1 MLTFSICVKYNLPL
15 PLLRFYPLCSCLH
28 YALHAIIYWDIYTH
42 THTTTT
48 VQHYCIDY
56 ARQYS
61 LQPGC
66 WTIMCA
72 HSRSYEYFAESVNN
86 GKHFIAAQC
95 NSLSSLRN
103 GRCTKRFVEMGL
115 NTPHTVR
122 GNFYLETNS
131 KPPYGRSFK
140 PYNSLLQQNQ
150 LVLLE

>member
-1 MLTFSICVKYNLPL
+1 MVLRPL
-15 PLLRFYPLCSCLH
+15 FSCLH
-28 YALHAIIYWDIYTH
+28 YALHAINCSDICTPSH
-42 THTTTT
+42 TIAGRRI
-48 VQHYCIDY
+48 C
-56 ARQYS
+56 RQYS

-131 KPPYGRSFK
+131 KPPFGRSFK
-140 PYNSLLQQNQ
+140 PYASLLQHNQ

>member
-1 MLTFSICVKYNLPL
+1 MGMLTSSQCIALTCKPI
-15 PLLRFYPLCSCLH
+15 LLTTIDIVYCYVYDTFYVVECKTFIN
-28 YALHAIIYWDIYTH
+28 Y
-42 THTTTT
+42 
-48 VQHYCIDY
+48 
-56 ARQYS
+56 RQYS

-115 NTPHTVR
+115 NTPHSVR

-131 KPPYGRSFK
+131 KAPYGRSFK
-140 PYNSLLQQNQ
+140 PYDSLMQHGQ